1 MDSSFSGSPWFLDF
15 GARTL
20 LTGGLINA
28 RLGLIQFSFI
38 SIMPMVNSFYD
49 FKQHRIQQ
57 GGNVAAFPTVD
68 VASPL
73 ADHAEEVDVVEAE
86 PYRCVDCSVLLHF
99 NQYGSQRILWIARN
113 ARPQKTLGKQAGER
127 TAQRKPKKNVGKH
140 RTPRKQTGKSF
151 E

>member
-1 MDSSFSGSPWFLDF
+1 MDSSFSGSPLFFDL

-38 SIMPMVNSFYD
+38 SIMPMASSYND
-49 FKQHRIQQ
+49 FEQHRIQH
-57 GGNVAAFPTVD
+57 GGNVAAFLSD
-68 VASPL
+68 GVASPS

-113 ARPQKTLGKQAGER
+113 ARPPKTLGKQAGGR
-127 TAQRKPKKNVGKH
+127 TAQRKPKRNVGKH